1 MPSVDGRVTG
11 VCTFGFEG
19 APTEVLGFVDVRET
33 CFASEL
39 LTADVFFFDDCE
51 AVLDDLDVD
60 VDLVGPDPAPSLLVC
75 AKALDWNAVSAN
87 PSRATAIVVLSVFM
101 MRRF

>member
-1 MPSVDGRVTG
+1 M
-11 VCTFGFEG
+11 
-19 APTEVLGFVDVRET
+19 
-33 CFASEL
+33 
-39 LTADVFFFDDCE
+39 ADVFFFDDWE
-51 AVLDDLDVD
+51 AVDDDDDDDLDVD
-60 VDLVGPDPAPSLLVC
+60 VDLEVPVPTPSLLVC